1 MTQTTVDLSTYV
13 RVGRYDLPEPTRT
26 AHPANSLLAQEVSA
40 VTYNKDTDTLFVVG
54 DGGTS
59 IVQVSKT
66 GELIDSMTL
75 SPGSSPQGTEFYD
88 PEGLTY
94 VGGGKFVM
102 TEERDRQV
110 VSFTYTP
117 NTVLTRADAQT
128 VDLGTF
134 VQNIG
139 LEGITYD
146 PQTGGFILVKEKQP
160 EGIFQTGV
168 DFNAGTATNG
178 SATTVNSVDLFD
190 PTLTNLLDFADVFAL
205 SNLSFL
211 AGQTDSSHLLILS
224 QESGKI
230 INVDRSGNV
239 YSSLSIQTDAGN
251 PLDVPAQQHEG
262 VTMDNNGYLYVVSE
276 NGGGDFD
283 HPQLWVYAPSA
294 SLNQAPTALALNNQ
308 TAAILE
314 NTSTTVRIKV
324 ADVAVTDDGLGTNNL
339 TLAGAD
345 AAFFEVDSTGLYI
358 KAGTA
363 LDFET
368 KSSYSVTVNVD
379 DTSVGSTPDASVN
392 FTISVTDIINENPA
406 KPVLYIS
413 EVAPWAS
420 GNSTLGADWFEV
432 TNSSSS
438 AINITGWKMDD
449 NSNSFGSSVALNGIT
464 SIAAGESVI
473 FIEKSSTSTADF
485 ATLFKTL
492 WFGGNPP
499 AGLQIGTYTGSG
511 VGLSTGGDAVNLYN
525 SSGLLQANVTFGA
538 SPAGPTFQT
547 FNNAAGI
554 NNGAIS
560 QLSAVGVNGGN
571 AAVNSASEIG
581 SPGTVGK
588 LFISEVAP
596 WSSSNSPVG
605 ADWFEV
611 TNSTTSAI
619 DITGWKMDDN
629 SGSFAASVALSGIA
643 SIAAGESVIFIETA
657 NLTAAKEAFLN
668 NWFGANRPAGLQIGS
683 YNGSGVGLST
693 SGDAVNLYNGAGI
706 LQASVIFGT
715 SPTGTFPT
723 FDNTGALNNTTISNL
738 SSAGVN
744 DAFNAVNDTK
754 EIGSPGAIA
763 AVNKAPVA
771 GDDSLTSVAEN
782 SGARTI
788 SFASLLAND
797 SKGPA
802 NENGQTL
809 TITSVSNAVGGVVT
823 IVGTDVIFTPAANYF
838 GPASFD
844 YTVRDNGV
852 TNGVNNFLSDVG
864 TVSFTITQVN
874 YAPTVAVTQV
884 TSSLAE
890 NADTSSAIKVA
901 DIVISDD
908 SLGTNVLSLSG
919 ADAGQFEIIGNE
931 LFLKAGT
938 VLDYETLTSL
948 NVSVNVDDATIGTS
962 PDNSKSVTVA
972 ITNVV
977 GISPGLLSVAIQN
990 GTGEEDIL
998 TGSGLANTLN
1008 GLGGNDTL
1016 IGCKGNDT
1024 LNGGSGN
1031 DTFIYQFNDGADT
1044 IDGGDGFDTLKIFG
1058 NNNANKLDVIFSGK
1072 YLAITNI
1079 QGSALVNVEAI
1090 TADLSGGVDTLSYAG
1105 SNNADV
1111 TVNLSTGQA
1120 SGFTSITDIQN
1131 VIGGSGNDTFTG
1143 DSFVNR
1149 FTGGF
1154 GNDYYFVNN
1163 NDVIVEGVGSGIDYV
1178 FTDSNSFSLANNVEN
1193 LIFTGTGD
1201 FVVTGNNIA
1210 NIINGGSGNDTI
1222 NTLRGNDVING
1233 GAGNDVMDG
1242 GLGNDTFGFYQDA
1255 LGFGND
1261 IIKGFDANAAGGQDM
1276 LDITGLQIYADTF
1289 ASSVSITNNGV
1300 DTLVTIGTDTIQLI
1314 GVNGIGAN
1322 AITQQDFLLATYG

>member
-473 FIEKSSTSTADF
+473 FIEKKQHVDCGLCH
-485 ATLFKTL
+485 TL
-492 WFGGNPP
+492 
-499 AGLQIGTYTGSG
+499 
-511 VGLSTGGDAVNLYN
+511 
-525 SSGLLQANVTFGA
+525 
-538 SPAGPTFQT
+538 
-547 FNNAAGI
+547 
-554 NNGAIS
+554 
-560 QLSAVGVNGGN
+560 
-571 AAVNSASEIG
+571 
-581 SPGTVGK
+581 
-588 LFISEVAP
+588 
-596 WSSSNSPVG
+596 
-605 ADWFEV
+605 
-611 TNSTTSAI
+611 
-619 DITGWKMDDN
+619 
-629 SGSFAASVALSGIA
+629 
-643 SIAAGESVIFIETA
+643 
-657 NLTAAKEAFLN
+657 
-668 NWFGANRPAGLQIGS
+668 
-683 YNGSGVGLST
+683 
-693 SGDAVNLYNGAGI
+693 
-706 LQASVIFGT
+706 
-715 SPTGTFPT
+715 
-723 FDNTGALNNTTISNL
+723 
-738 SSAGVN
+738 
-744 DAFNAVNDTK
+744 
-754 EIGSPGAIA
+754 
-763 AVNKAPVA
+763 
-771 GDDSLTSVAEN
+771 
-782 SGARTI
+782 
-788 SFASLLAND
+788 
-797 SKGPA
+797 
-802 NENGQTL
+802 
-809 TITSVSNAVGGVVT
+809 
-823 IVGTDVIFTPAANYF
+823 
-838 GPASFD
+838 
-844 YTVRDNGV
+844 
-852 TNGVNNFLSDVG
+852 
-864 TVSFTITQVN
+864 
-874 YAPTVAVTQV
+874 
-884 TSSLAE
+884 
-890 NADTSSAIKVA
+890 
-901 DIVISDD
+901 
-908 SLGTNVLSLSG
+908 
-919 ADAGQFEIIGNE
+919 
-931 LFLKAGT
+931 
-938 VLDYETLTSL
+938 
-948 NVSVNVDDATIGTS
+948 
-962 PDNSKSVTVA
+962 
-972 ITNVV
+972 
-977 GISPGLLSVAIQN
+977 
-990 GTGEEDIL
+990 
-998 TGSGLANTLN
+998 
-1008 GLGGNDTL
+1008 
-1016 IGCKGNDT
+1016 
-1024 LNGGSGN
+1024 
-1031 DTFIYQFNDGADT
+1031 
-1044 IDGGDGFDTLKIFG
+1044 
-1058 NNNANKLDVIFSGK
+1058 
-1072 YLAITNI
+1072 
-1079 QGSALVNVEAI
+1079 
-1090 TADLSGGVDTLSYAG
+1090 
-1105 SNNADV
+1105 
-1111 TVNLSTGQA
+1111 
-1120 SGFTSITDIQN
+1120 
-1131 VIGGSGNDTFTG
+1131 
-1143 DSFVNR
+1143 
-1149 FTGGF
+1149 
-1154 GNDYYFVNN
+1154 
-1163 NDVIVEGVGSGIDYV
+1163 
-1178 FTDSNSFSLANNVEN
+1178 
-1193 LIFTGTGD
+1193 
-1201 FVVTGNNIA
+1201 
-1210 NIINGGSGNDTI
+1210 
-1222 NTLRGNDVING
+1222 
-1233 GAGNDVMDG
+1233 
-1242 GLGNDTFGFYQDA
+1242 
-1255 LGFGND
+1255 
-1261 IIKGFDANAAGGQDM
+1261 
-1276 LDITGLQIYADTF
+1276 
-1289 ASSVSITNNGV
+1289 
-1300 DTLVTIGTDTIQLI
+1300 
-1314 GVNGIGAN
+1314 
-1322 AITQQDFLLATYG
+1322 